1 MSKIRITESELKQI
15 VNESV
20 QKILQ
25 ELDWRTVANAS
36 REAARKSIEADLKGD
51 KKEADKRFKQSGR
64 LTRATA
70 DAMKQQN
77 PSLKDKID
85 YNFNLSKYK
94 DGKWYGR
101 DEK

>member
-25 ELDWRTVANAS
+25 ELDWRTIANAS
-36 REAARKSIEADLKGD
+36 REAARKSTQARLNGD
-51 KKEADKRFKQSGR
+51 EKEFDKRFKQSGR
-64 LTRATA
+64 LTKATA

-77 PSLKDKID
+77 PPLEDKID
-85 YNFNLSKYK
+85 YCFNLSKYK
-94 DGKWYGR
+94 NGKWYGR
-101 DEK
+101 DKK